1 MSDLELIFRQVF
13 VWIGEFLTLCRSSW
27 LLTVALFLILLDLIV
42 SILLIVRG
50 GHD

>member
-1 MSDLELIFRQVF
+1 MSDLSLVFQQIF
-13 VWIGEFLTLCRSSW
+13 VWLGEFLALCRSSW